1 MKNARYRQP
10 LLSCAG
16 QGAHTVVH
24 VSRVDLNLFAVL
36 DAIYTEGGITRAS
49 ERLNLTQPAISH
61 VLARWLRD
69 QIRAGL
75 IDRDEDV
82 EKEVS

>member
-1 MKNARYRQP
+1 M
-10 LLSCAG
+10 
-16 QGAHTVVH
+16 VH

-69 QIRAGL
+69 QIRAG
-75 IDRDEDV
+75 
-82 EKEVS
+82 